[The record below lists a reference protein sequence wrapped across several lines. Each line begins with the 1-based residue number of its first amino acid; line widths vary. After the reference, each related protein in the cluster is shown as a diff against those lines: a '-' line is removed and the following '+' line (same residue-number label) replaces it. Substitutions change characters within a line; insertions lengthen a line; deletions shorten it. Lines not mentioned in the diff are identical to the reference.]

1 MKKLGFGFIRLP
13 LINKDDPTSIN
24 IEEVKKMVDLFMEK
38 GFCYF
43 DTAYP
48 YHGQKSE
55 DALRECLVER
65 YPRDSFLIADKMPTI
80 RATCPEDY
88 PILFEEQLKRCGVE
102 YFDYYLLHNIWQKS
116 YADTKKFG
124 GFDFIN
130 EKIKEGKIKHFGFSF
145 HDSPELLDEVLREQ
159 PQVEFVQ
166 LQINYLDWESPSIR
180 ARECYETARKY
191 GKPIIIMEPN
201 KGGSLINLPSEAEE
215 IFREYN
221 PKASNAEWAMR
232 WAASHEGIMTVLSG
246 MSELSQLKD
255 NISFMAD
262 FKPINSDEES
272 IIKKA
277 AKILS
282 EQAAI
287 RCTACRYCTDDCHM
301 GIPIPEYFAA
311 YNSYIMTKNMGN
323 AGMYYRRYANGRKKP
338 LNV

>member
-1 MKKLGFGFIRLP
+1 
-13 LINKDDPTSIN
+13 
-24 IEEVKKMVDLFMEK
+24 
-38 GFCYF
+38 
-43 DTAYP
+43 
-48 YHGQKSE
+48 
-55 DALRECLVER
+55 
-65 YPRDSFLIADKMPTI
+65 
-80 RATCPEDY
+80 
-88 PILFEEQLKRCGVE
+88 
-102 YFDYYLLHNIWQKS
+102 
-116 YADTKKFG
+116 
-124 GFDFIN
+124 
-130 EKIKEGKIKHFGFSF
+130 
-145 HDSPELLDEVLREQ
+145 
-159 PQVEFVQ
+159 
-166 LQINYLDWESPSIR
+166 
-180 ARECYETARKY
+180 
-191 GKPIIIMEPN
+191 IMEPN

-262 FKPINSDEES
+262 FKPVNSDEEA

-287 RCTACRYCTDDCHM
+287 RCTACRYCTDDCPM

-323 AGMYYRRYANGRKKP
+323 AGMYYRRYANGRKKASECIKCRSCERHCP
-338 LNV
+338 QHLKITDYLKTVADCFEPKA